1 VPPSSQETIY
11 LMPETALNI
20 LVNVLSRPVHFPRGG
35 EAGGLFIA
43 EPPKPFVAPTLDI
56 PGQDPAAIQKEILYI
71 EASAAVG
78 KSTLS
83 RQLSATLKAP
93 ILDLAR
99 VPVAA
104 GSLRTLLTDLEAAD
118 KSDPVAA
125 FHEGKIPVII
135 DDLDEGRLLSNET
148 EIERFLVSSAE
159 FLLSNRSVTTRPKL
173 IFLARFESIELAQ
186 RSIELTATGIT
197 HATAKVEFFDKEGAW
212 QLIQAYAAAAAKPG
226 SHYQQHPEAARDFI
240 ATYFEAIETV
250 LGLPAGELWQ
260 NEQGRVFAGYAPV
273 LVAVGSILAAIDNFT
288 IVANNLKANGG
299 REAWGVI
306 EAVLY
311 EILSREQVKLRKV
324 LSEQCESALPDAVYD
339 AEEQMALLAQYIES
353 RPLEGTGRVAL
364 PLADKEKYNDMIRT
378 YLPHHPFIRRHE
390 FGNAVLGSTLVAR
403 AVYHGR
409 SISRDRLISLSRQW
423 RQSAPTRSSSR

>member
-1 VPPSSQETIY
+1 
-11 LMPETALNI
+11 MPETALNI

-56 PGQDPAAIQKEILYI
+56 PGQDPTAIQKEILYI

-135 DDLDEGRLLSNET
+135 DALDEGRLLSNET

-173 IFLARFESIELAQ
+173 IFLARFE
-186 RSIELTATGIT
+186 
-197 HATAKVEFFDKEGAW
+197 FDRVGA
-212 QLIQAYAAAAAKPG
+212 
-226 SHYQQHPEAARDFI
+226 
-240 ATYFEAIETV
+240 
-250 LGLPAGELWQ
+250 
-260 NEQGRVFAGYAPV
+260 
-273 LVAVGSILAAIDNFT
+273 AVD
-288 IVANNLKANGG
+288 
-299 REAWGVI
+299 
-306 EAVLY
+306 
-311 EILSREQVKLRKV
+311 
-324 LSEQCESALPDAVYD
+324 
-339 AEEQMALLAQYIES
+339 
-353 RPLEGTGRVAL
+353 
-364 PLADKEKYNDMIRT
+364 
-378 YLPHHPFIRRHE
+378 
-390 FGNAVLGSTLVAR
+390 
-403 AVYHGR
+403 
-409 SISRDRLISLSRQW
+409 
-423 RQSAPTRSSSR
+423 